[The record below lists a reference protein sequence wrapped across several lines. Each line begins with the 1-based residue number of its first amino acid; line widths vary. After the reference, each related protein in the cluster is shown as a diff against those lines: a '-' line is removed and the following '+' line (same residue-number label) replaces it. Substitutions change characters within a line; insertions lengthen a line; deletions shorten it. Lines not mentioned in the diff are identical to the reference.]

1 MLHRCTINR
10 QDMFS
15 CQYVIL
21 DDKNLAKNKF
31 SFTRKVIL
39 CSCIRPFFQQ
49 NTTLVWKLVTRSIG
63 YTSCC
68 TSSIACVCKWQQI
81 LVMVFYFFSKF
92 QYKSQTFLRCMS
104 RCSPMLMNSLEVHR
118 VSQGFTEFHRVS
130 TNVRRIM
137 TEIRISADENRVS
150 HGLCRA
156 SCRQH
161 LLKIGA
167 SSHTLCTSM
176 QRRCQRS
183 GGSGTLPFRG

>member
-1 MLHRCTINR
+1 M
-10 QDMFS
+10 
-15 CQYVIL
+15 
-21 DDKNLAKNKF
+21 
-31 SFTRKVIL
+31 
-39 CSCIRPFFQQ
+39 
-49 NTTLVWKLVTRSIG
+49 TRSIG

-130 TNVRRIM
+130 TNFRRIV

-183 GGSGTLPFRG
+183 GGSGTLLRFHRPSRRALRRASPSRTRRDRPTCVYRWVLAASVLGLEAKRRAFVGG